1 MENMRRY
8 KKQEMLQSI
17 NMLKKA
23 NNAVIKA
30 FSKSQRS
37 DLEEVMMQCQD
48 TAILLGTYLET
59 LGEESISLV
68 HILEEYCENI
78 YQMSQ
83 SLQDESICRK
93 ISKKIQ
99 KQLIQVEN
107 GINFHLPL
115 RREVVFLPYKAS
127 MWDSLESVYL
137 AAKEDE
143 NCDAYV
149 IPIPYYDKNPDGTFK
164 EEHYEAELFP
174 EYVTITNYQEYDFE
188 ERRPDAIFIHNP
200 YDQYNFVTSVHPFFY
215 SSNLKQYTDNLVYIP
230 YYATAGGMSEAQSQC
245 IAYYYADYIVIQS
258 EKYRKYFAE
267 DIPDEKFLAF
277 GSPKFDS
284 VIRKCANPPELPDEW
299 KAKVIKADGTKK
311 KIYFY
316 NTSLNGMLDNTASF
330 LQKMEYVFK
339 CFKGRNNVCLVWRPH
354 PLMESTFVSMRAEY
368 KTVYDALKKYFIES
382 DLGIYD
388 DTPDIANTIA
398 LCDAYIGDAGTSVTS
413 LFGVVGKPLF
423 ILNNKI
429 HTLPKEDDWKGVVY
443 QTPFQTLDGV
453 DHNKYCVTQ
462 GNKLYYSPN
471 DDWHYKYFCDLSEYA
486 GGGYYSRAFDY
497 GNKIYV
503 FPNNAQSI
511 LVVSED
517 KHIRKIDLKNEVEQA
532 GAFAEFWIYE
542 TFAYLLPNRY
552 PFLVRFDME
561 TEKIT
566 YIEGITNF
574 NVAVMPGNERIPAAR
589 WIWRRKMCFMNPAGT
604 QLMCIDIDTLEK
616 SVYSITANKLVIDVV
631 FKKID
636 GEEVWLLP
644 YEGATVTRWNIDT
657 GEACDYDLRVEGI
670 KSIHRRYMTECNHR
684 FFSSMA
690 FIDDEIIFAPFWGNK
705 FVKLNIATGK
715 AEEWKSP
722 FDISAEEISPYM
734 SNFGIGYFVQ
744 NSIAPWKYRFMLSKE
759 RKMFGV
765 DLYTKKIKE
774 INVYFDREDVYC
786 HANGYGKESQWLRYC
801 CAENVFNSIVN
812 ELEGTI
818 HGENFNRQ
826 KQIEEYL
833 QINASPDGNCGERVY
848 QYIVK
853 SLN

>member
-1 MENMRRY
+1 MRRY

-30 FSKSQRS
+30 FSKTQRS

-48 TAILLGTYLET
+48 TAILIGTYLET
-59 LGEESISLV
+59 LGEEGISLV

-115 RREVVFLPYKAS
+115 RREVVFLPYKVS

-215 SSNLKQYTDNLVYIP
+215 SSNLKQYTDKLVYIP

-258 EKYRKYFAE
+258 EKYRKFFDM
-267 DIPDEKFLAF
+267 DIPDEKFLTL
-277 GSPKFDS
+277 GSPKFDKI
-284 VIRKCANPPELPDEW
+284 IRLCSNPPQPPESW
-299 KAKVIKADGTKK
+299 RAKMEGKK
-311 KIYFY
+311 VYFY
-316 NTSLNGMLDNTASF
+316 NTSLNGMLDNTTSF

-354 PLMESTFVSMRAEY
+354 PLMESTFVSMRVEY
-368 KTVYDALKKYFIES
+368 KPVYDALKKYFIES

-423 ILNNKI
+423 ILNNNI

-443 QTPFQTLDGV
+443 QTPFQSLDGV
-453 DHNKYCVTQ
+453 HHNKYCVTQ

-471 DDWHYKYFCDLSEYA
+471 DDWHYEYFCDLSEYA
-486 GGGYYSRAFDY
+486 GGVYYNRAFDY
-497 GNKIYV
+497 GDKIYV
-503 FPNNAQSI
+503 FPNNAQHI
-511 LVVSED
+511 LVVSRD
-517 KHIRKIDLKNEVEQA
+517 KSIRKIELKNEVEKA
-532 GAFAEFWIYE
+532 GAFAGFFIYG

-552 PFLVRFDME
+552 PSLVRFDME

-566 YIEGITNF
+566 YIDGIAEF
-574 NVAVMPGNERIPAAR
+574 NIGVMPDNERIPAAR
-589 WIWRRKMCFMNPAGT
+589 WIWRGKLCFMNPAGT
-604 QLMCIDIDTLEK
+604 QLMYIDLETLEK
-616 SVYSITANKLVIDVV
+616 SVFSIGINKLMIGIG
-631 FKKID
+631 FEKID
-636 GEEVWLLP
+636 GEDFWMIP
-644 YEGATVTRWNIDT
+644 HEGTVVTHWNIET
-657 GEACDYDLRVEGI
+657 GETKDYDIGIEGI
-670 KSIHRRYMTECNHR
+670 KSIHRRYKAECDQR
-684 FFSSMA
+684 VFGSMA
-690 FIDDEIIFAPFWGNK
+690 FVDDAIIFAPFWGNK
-705 FVKLNIATGK
+705 FVKLNPMTGET
-715 AEEWKSP
+715 EEWKSL
-722 FDISAEEISPYM
+722 FDTSAEDIDQYIP
-734 SNFGIGYFVQ
+734 NLGVGYFVCDLMDS
-744 NSIAPWKYRFMLSKE
+744 NKYQFMLTSE
-759 RKMFGV
+759 RK
-765 DLYTKKIKE
+765 LYDINLHTKE
-774 INVYFDREDVYC
+774 IQEVEIQFDKEEVYS
-786 HANGYGKESQWLRYC
+786 HANGYGKESQWLQYC
-801 CAENVFNSIVN
+801 CTENVFNSIVD
-812 ELEGTI
+812 ELEEMI
-818 HGENFNRQ
+818 HGENFSKQ
-826 KQIEEYL
+826 MQIEGYL
-833 QINASPDGNCGERVY
+833 QINASPNGDCGKKVY
-848 QYIVK
+848 QYIIK
-853 SLN
+853 SLD